1 MPLACF
7 GAISNVTMLWKHA
20 EGMSLRYGVVVL
32 GDLIYF
38 LLFKDFCFFKVISKF
53 QVKALLNK
61 GTEFFII

>member
-20 EGMSLRYGVVVL
+20 EGISLRYGVVVL

-38 LLFKDFCFFKVISKF
+38 LLLKDFY
-53 QVKALLNK
+53 LLR
-61 GTEFFII
+61 